1 MKNKTLTSPLL
12 LIFFISLIPG
22 STVFCQGDSDSVSHS
37 LLDQKLGFDQ
47 KYGLDPNLMNGLKYN
62 YPYTNISGDP
72 FLLEEE
78 SIGNI
83 QINGKKFIGELIRF
97 DSLNNLV
104 RLDYQDNSNNHQS
117 IILRNEWVEQFE
129 FGDMVFKKITLEGN
143 HERFVQLIFEG
154 NISCYYDWTKEHKL
168 ASGAGSHYN
177 YFTDA
182 HKTGILIRDG
192 EEMHFKT
199 KSSFLK
205 HFQKEY
211 KKTIK
216 KYLKSEKIRFNKVN
230 YKEMMAIMK
239 YSNQI

>member
-62 YPYTNISGDP
+62 YPYTN
-72 FLLEEE
+72 
-78 SIGNI
+78 
-83 QINGKKFIGELIRF
+83 
-97 DSLNNLV
+97 
-104 RLDYQDNSNNHQS
+104 
-117 IILRNEWVEQFE
+117 EWVEQFE

-168 ASGAGSHYN
+168 ASGAGSHYY

-199 KSSFLK
+199 ISSFLK
-205 HFQKEY
+205 HFQKED
-211 KKTIK
+211 KKTRK
-216 KYLKSEKIRFNKVN
+216 
-230 YKEMMAIMK
+230 
-239 YSNQI
+239 